1 MCILISLIYKEGL
14 RISKKM
20 GFLLMGH
27 SDPGIYPA
35 ECSHYIHKNA
45 YLNTASI
52 DKSVEKQKHS
62 YASGNAN

>member
-1 MCILISLIYKEGL
+1 
-14 RISKKM
+14 M